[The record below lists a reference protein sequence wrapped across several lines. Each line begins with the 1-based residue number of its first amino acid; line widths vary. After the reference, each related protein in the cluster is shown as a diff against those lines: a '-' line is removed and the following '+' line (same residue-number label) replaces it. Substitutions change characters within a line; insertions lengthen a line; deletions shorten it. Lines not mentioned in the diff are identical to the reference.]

1 MTSCLPL
8 NYPMETLL
16 VSTKKISYRDF
27 APLFNGPVK
36 VSLTKQAEKNIE
48 KSHQNLHALLNG
60 DTTIYGVNTGFGNLS
75 NIPINKADQ
84 KLLQK
89 NLVRSHAAGVGDPI
103 EIGTVRAILYLKLL
117 TYAKGYSG
125 IRINLVKKIIQFINH
140 DIIPYIPMKGSVG
153 ASGDLAPLGHMALS
167 LIGEGEVFL
176 KGKKMSTVVALKN

>member
-16 VSTKKISYRDF
+16 VSTKKISYREF

-48 KSHQNLHALLNG
+48 KSHRNLRALLNG
-60 DTTIYGVNTGFGNLS
+60 DTTVYGVNTGFGNLS

-89 NLVRSHAAGVGDPI
+89 NLVKAMQLG
-103 EIGTVRAILYLKLL
+103 
-117 TYAKGYSG
+117 
-125 IRINLVKKIIQFINH
+125 LV
-140 DIIPYIPMKGSVG
+140 IPLRQEQSEQ
-153 ASGDLAPLGHMALS
+153 SC
-167 LIGEGEVFL
+167 
-176 KGKKMSTVVALKN
+176 T